1 MGRDLRQFIKS
12 ENDKSQV
19 NKVRDTM
26 NNYLKYIPASDEM
39 KEMTSN
45 NYISIEN
52 FIELYVDPVDLTLDE
67 DLIYPYQ
74 WPLNV

>member
-1 MGRDLRQFIKS
+1 MGRDLRLYIKS

-52 FIELYVDPVDLTLDE
+52 FVQLYVDPVDLTLDE
-67 DLIYPYQ
+67 DLVYPYQ

>member
-1 MGRDLRQFIKS
+1 LGRDLRLYIKS

-45 NYISIEN
+45 NYISIEI
-52 FIELYVDPVDLTLDE
+52 FVQLYVDPVDLSLDE
-67 DLIYPYQ
+67 DLVYPYQ

>member
-1 MGRDLRQFIKS
+1 LGRDLRQFIKS

>member
-1 MGRDLRQFIKS
+1 MGRDLRQYIKS

-45 NYISIEN
+45 DYISIEN

-67 DLIYPYQ
+67 DLVYPYQ

>member
-1 MGRDLRQFIKS
+1 MRQFIKS

-45 NYISIEN
+45 YYISIEN
-52 FIELYVDPVDLTLDE
+52 FIELYVDPVDLNLDE

>member
-52 FIELYVDPVDLTLDE
+52 FVQLYVDPVDLTLDE
-67 DLIYPYQ
+67 DLVYPYQ